1 MFNIWKYCHKY
12 RLADQI
18 SIALITAAV
27 LTSPDRQLMTNS
39 GESDRRN
46 VIHKLCVIFHDSL
59 FSQNNPYNMD
69 NIELHQ
75 RDVLPIVNDLHI
87 GIVTSLHLH
96 LSIIDRK
103 NHSFPKGLSNRPQ
116 NPDFKT
122 ERSSRT

>member
-1 MFNIWKYCHKY
+1 
-12 RLADQI
+12 
-18 SIALITAAV
+18 
-27 LTSPDRQLMTNS
+27 
-39 GESDRRN
+39 
-46 VIHKLCVIFHDSL
+46 
-59 FSQNNPYNMD
+59 MD

-75 RDVLPIVNDLHI
+75 RDVLPLVNDLHI

-122 ERSSRT
+122 ERYSRT